1 MSNPVTGIQAVDLNA
16 VYPQPYQKNYLA
28 RRQRKDQS
36 WRRLATVNKIA
47 QKAGYNSSTY
57 REKRTIVELLNQHG
71 EYAYL
76 TGKRLGTFYLSTL
89 DLDWLKEEFP
99 KKLIKK
105 LEKNAT
111 CLLDFL
117 KVSWDKTKKGGHV
130 DILTPEPLENKIV
143 YRIDKLSKK
152 WVIGSI
158 QSKGKYVVGEDPNK
172 TFIQAGKWYW
182 KVKSNEE
189 IKATLNKFFFILS
202 NQEKPVKEP
211 QVIEEPKTPLLPLVY
226 DSVIPL
232 PKHTIQ
238 AKILSKQKIPT
249 SDLWKFFYSDN
260 QGHRGYFLANGHTQK
275 NLTDLGIGTVRNIR
289 LVQGR
294 KHTFFSCLL

>member
-1 MSNPVTGIQAVDLNA
+1 MQNLTVQASVKSTECLSNLSH
-16 VYPQPYQKNYLA
+16 KLA
-28 RRQRKDQS
+28 RQQRKDQP

-47 QKAGYNSSTY
+47 QKVGYNSLTY
-57 REKRTIVELLNQHG
+57 REERNIAELLKQFG

-76 TGKRLGTFYLSTL
+76 TGKRLGTGFLATL
-89 DLDWLKEEFP
+89 DIDIWKEDFSD
-99 KKLIKK
+99 KLIKR
-105 LEKNAT
+105 LEKNVV
-111 CLLDFL
+111 CLLDYL
-117 KVSWDKTKKGGHV
+117 KVSYDKTKKGFHV
-130 DILTPEPLENKIV
+130 DILTPEPLNNGII
-143 YRIDKLSKK
+143 YRIDKLGKK

-172 TFIQAGKWYW
+172 AFIQAGKWYW

-189 IKATLNKFFFILS
+189 IKATLSKFFFILS

-211 QVIEEPKTPLLPLVY
+211 RVIEEPKTPLLPLVSN
-226 DSVIPL
+226 SVIPL

-238 AKILSKQKIPT
+238 AKILSKQKIPI

-260 QGHRGYFLANGHTQK
+260 QGHQGYFLANGHTQK
-275 NLTDLGIGTVRNIR
+275 NLTDLRVGAVKNIR

-294 KHTFFSCLL
+294 KHVFFSRLL

>member
-1 MSNPVTGIQAVDLNA
+1 MTNPVTGIQATDLNTA
-16 VYPQPYQKNYLA
+16 CPKSYQKNYLA
-28 RRQRKDQS
+28 RRQRKDQP

-47 QKAGYNSSTY
+47 QKAGYNLPNY
-57 REKRTIVELLNQHG
+57 CEKRTIEELLNQHG

-76 TGKRLGTFYLSTL
+76 TGKRLGTYYLSTL

-99 KKLIKK
+99 NKLIVYLEKSAKKLVK
-105 LEKNAT
+105 
-111 CLLDFL
+111 FL
-117 KVSWDKTKKGGHV
+117 KVSWDKTKKGEHI
-130 DILTPEPLENKIV
+130 DILTPEPLDNQLI
-143 YRIDKLSKK
+143 YFQSSLGKK

-172 TFIQAGKWYW
+172 AFIQAGKWYW

-189 IKATLNKFFFILS
+189 VKATLNKFFFIL
-202 NQEKPVKEP
+202 QEKPVKEP
-211 QVIEEPKTPLLPLVY
+211 QTIEEPKTPLFPLVY
-226 DSVIPL
+226 NSVIPL

-238 AKILSKQKIPT
+238 AKILSKQKIPI

-260 QGHRGYFLANGHTQK
+260 QEHKGYFLANGHTQK
-275 NLTDLGIGTVRNIR
+275 NLTDLRVGAVKNIR

-294 KHTFFSCLL
+294 KHTFLSRLL

>member
-1 MSNPVTGIQAVDLNA
+1 MQNLTVQASVKSTECLLN
-16 VYPQPYQKNYLA
+16 QSHKLA
-28 RRQRKDQS
+28 RRQRKDQP

-47 QKAGYNSSTY
+47 QKAGYNLPNY
-57 REKRTIVELLNQHG
+57 CEKRTIEELLNQHG

-130 DILTPEPLENKIV
+130 DILTPKPLNNGII
-143 YRIDKLSKK
+143 YRIDKLGKK

-158 QSKGKYVVGEDPNK
+158 QSLGKYVVGEDPNK
-172 TFIQAGKWYW
+172 AFIKNGKWYW

-189 IKATLNKFFFILS
+189 VKAILNKFFFILS
-202 NQEKPVKEP
+202 NQEKTIREP

-226 DSVIPL
+226 SSVIPL

-238 AKILSKQKIPT
+238 AKILSKQKIPI

-275 NLTDLGIGTVRNIR
+275 NLTDLRVGAVKNIR

-294 KHTFFSCLL
+294 KHTFFSHLL